1 MSLFND
7 NHRNLQDA
15 FDSRSLADRLEQMIV
30 LTSINEA
37 DAAFIESR
45 QFFFLSTVDHEGQ
58 PTVSFKGGATGFV
71 KVVNETTIAFPSY
84 DGNGMY
90 YSLGNMQGDDKIGI
104 LFLDFEKPHRIRFH
118 GKATVS
124 AEDPLLAEYPEAQ
137 LIVRIELTKMWVNCP
152 RYIPILTKQA
162 DSKFVPEAGTQTPLP
177 AWKRIDAMQDVLP
190 KNDAERVA
198 NGPGAIKAEEY
209 PAALEKDKDS
219 STD

>member
-7 NHRNLQDA
+7 NHRDLQDA
-15 FDSRSLADRLEQMIV
+15 FDSRALADRLEQMIV
-30 LTSINEA
+30 LTSINET

-45 QFFFLSTVDHEGQ
+45 QFFFLSSVDHEGQ

-71 KVVNETTIAFPSY
+71 KVIDETTIAFPSY

-90 YSLGNMQGDDKIGI
+90 YSLGNMRGDDKIGI

-118 GKATVS
+118 GKASVD
-124 AEDPLLAEYPEAQ
+124 ANDPLLAEYPEAQ
-137 LIVRIELTKMWVNCP
+137 LIVRVSLTKMWVNCP

-162 DSKFVPEAGTQTPLP
+162 DSKFVPDEAKSTPLP

-190 KNDAERVA
+190 KNDQALVA
-198 NGPGAIKAEEY
+198 NGPGVIKAEDY
-209 PAALEKDKDS
+209 PDALEDDKAPS
-219 STD
+219 